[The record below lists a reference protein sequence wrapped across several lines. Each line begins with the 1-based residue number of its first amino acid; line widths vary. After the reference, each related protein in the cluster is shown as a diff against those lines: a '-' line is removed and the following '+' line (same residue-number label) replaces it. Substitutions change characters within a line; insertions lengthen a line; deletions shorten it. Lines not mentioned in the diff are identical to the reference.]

1 MRIHAIRVEPYI
13 GDGQCGMREATG
25 ERCATP
31 PTKRVILTYDD
42 GDWPNGLACDPH
54 AVIVADTAQE
64 EIDAGKQV
72 FEHSRER
79 L

>member
-13 GDGQCGMREATG
+13 GDGQCG
-25 ERCATP
+25 CARP

-54 AVIVADTAQE
+54 AVIVVETAQE
-64 EIDAGKQV
+64 EIRAGRQI